1 MIIRNKKNM
10 SHVDILERIIAKQDR
25 DKYTYIILGKNGPTG
40 KTWLWNQLKENGL
53 NAIEVT
59 EYLLGIIN
67 IEHDNK
73 YNYFITDDYYNIV
86 IIVLNSPIL
95 RPSKTYNNVYF

>member
-1 MIIRNKKNM
+1 MIIRNDKNI
-10 SHVDILERIIAKQDR
+10 SHVDILEQIIAKQDR
-25 DKYTYIILGKNGPTG
+25 EKYTYIILGKNGPTG
-40 KTWLWNQLKENGL
+40 KTWLWNQLRKNGL

-67 IEHDNK
+67 IDRDNK
-73 YNYFITDDYYNIV
+73 RNYFITDDYYNTV

-95 RPSKTYNNVYF
+95 RASKTYNNAYF